1 MLLGFWSL
9 FPLFLSLSR
18 ESVFVIFAYGSL
30 IVVYLVLLFRALR
43 CLAVTLGDGFCDSVT
58 WYRIIMRDLQA

>member
-30 IVVYLVLLFRALR
+30 IVVYLVFLFRA
-43 CLAVTLGDGFCDSVT
+43 V
-58 WYRIIMRDLQA
+58 